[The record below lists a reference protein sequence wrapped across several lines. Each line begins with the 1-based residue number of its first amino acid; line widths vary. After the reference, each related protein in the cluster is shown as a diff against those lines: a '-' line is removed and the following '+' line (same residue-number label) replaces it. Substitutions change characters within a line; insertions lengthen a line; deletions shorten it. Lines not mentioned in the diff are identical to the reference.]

1 LPKRHYDA
9 EMVKALCLIVAVG
22 AACKGKEAKKQEEE
36 KPAPVVAID
45 AATPVAPETPTAPT
59 DERCASPCRFLA
71 DTPLA
76 DVAAKVKST
85 CNAEWPEPGP
95 KDCAQI
101 DYLRNCIYANAGYTF
116 KKQQY
121 QDAFGKESWYKARAD
136 FKEKDLSAIAQAN
149 IKELKTR
156 AAECRKGGE
165 VAANDKKAVDA
176 WLGKLQ
182 AGKPPAPD
190 FVVAV
195 NEGVDPKEFVKGLV
209 ESKDQYAPK
218 KVKAMR
224 YIDKADLHEEWKKPI
239 ESKTIRQFVEV
250 DFSDPGD
257 PNCEGECGFGLWLT
271 FAIDDKDKIVGIE
284 LQAAACPM
292 VYVGDVRHGELLR
305 NFDMPRR
312 EATQSL
318 ALGEQCGR
326 VTVRIAEEKP
336 ETTYLDEVTLVV
348 GDQVFFP
355 TQCGS
360 LCANDGR
367 IEVLEQGASREVT
380 FHVTT
385 CGAARLV
392 ANGHYVQSRS
402 KR

>member
-9 EMVKALCLIVAVG
+9 EMMKALCLIVAILP
-22 AACKGKEAKKQEEE
+22 ACKGKQAKTHEEA
-36 KPAPVVAID
+36 KPAPGVAID
-45 AATPVAPETPTAPT
+45 ATAGSGSVPTPST

-95 KDCAQI
+95 KDCGQN

-116 KKQQY
+116 KKKQY
-121 QDAFGKESWYKARAD
+121 QDAFGKQSWYKARAD

-149 IKELKTR
+149 VKELKTR
-156 AAECRKGGE
+156 GAACRKGGE
-165 VAANDKKAVDA
+165 IAVADKKVIEA
-176 WLGKLQ
+176 WLAKLQ
-182 AGKPPAPD
+182 AGKAPAPD

-195 NEGVDPKEFVKGLV
+195 NEGVDPKELVKGLV

-224 YIDKADLHEEWKKPI
+224 YIAKADLHEEWKKAL
-239 ESKTIRQFVEV
+239 EGKTIRQVVEV

-284 LQAAACPM
+284 IQAAACPM
-292 VYVGDVRHGELLR
+292 VYVGDVLHGEILR
-305 NFDMPRR
+305 NFDMPHR

-336 ETTYLDEVTLVV
+336 ETTYLDSVALVV
-348 GDQVFFP
+348 GDETFLP
-355 TQCGS
+355 TRCGA

-367 IEVLEQGASREVT
+367 IEVLEQGASRSLTFDVT
-380 FHVTT
+380 K
-385 CGAARLV
+385 CGPAQLV
-392 ANGHYVQSRS
+392 ANGHYTQSRS